1 MSRLRRPLLPV
12 TGLSFKTSK
21 VASRSWPQQ
30 AREFDV
36 KPAFSRVQPQ
46 LMRTAEATLPMKTS
60 FTSAA
65 HPVNEW
71 TPTPIFCLWIT
82 PFAAL
87 RAAAAAVGQAQESRS
102 QAVNDSRISCSAAG
116 AGHARSGGRILE
128 SPGGTAPRSWSRRPT
143 RARRSTRRLRSTR
156 EQRQVHGRPS
166 ARVGAMCEH
175 GYAQGVYRRDVW
187 DVIYRMY
194 RACLSSCVSWL

>member
-1 MSRLRRPLLPV
+1 MNEDRRFYGF
-12 TGLSFKTSK
+12 TDFRG
-21 VASRSWPQQ
+21 
-30 AREFDV
+30 
-36 KPAFSRVQPQ
+36 KPARRGRGRRASANQV
-46 LMRTAEATLPMKTS
+46 TAGE
-60 FTSAA
+60 
-65 HPVNEW
+65 
-71 TPTPIFCLWIT
+71 PTPIFCLLSR

-87 RAAAAAVGQAQESRS
+87 RAAAAAVGQAQESCS

-143 RARRSTRRLRSTR
+143 RARRPTRRLRSTR

-175 GYAQGVYRRDVW
+175 GFAQSVYRRDVW

-194 RACLSSCVSWL
+194 HACLSNCVSWL